1 MANPKKTVTPE
12 LIRCA
17 NSAETL
23 AMEVESVTLLA
34 GPDAKKAIIE
44 DLTRQLRQ
52 TARELRAIS
61 KRLRRMQTLDS
72 HADGQYLILDGDT
85 IRPATP
91 DEVVR
96 QVMHYPP
103 AGTDILA
110 LINLAK
116 AHPEA
121 LKKVFREE

>member
-1 MANPKKTVTPE
+1 MASPKKTVTPE

-17 NSAETL
+17 NMAEEL
-23 AMEVESVTLLA
+23 ANEVANVTLLA
-34 GPDAKKAIIE
+34 GPDANKAIIE
-44 DLTRQLRQ
+44 DLTRQIKQ
-52 TARELRAIS
+52 TTKELRAIS
-61 KRLRRMQTLDS
+61 KRLRRMQTLDNN
-72 HADGQYLILDGDT
+72 ATGDYLILDGET

-91 DEVVR
+91 DEVLR

-110 LINLAK
+110 LLNLAK

-121 LKKVFREE
+121 LKHVFREE